1 MANRAG
7 WQQHS
12 KRAVSVPHTNAPV
25 GRTSNGVAT
34 GRKLGARQP
43 VEGRHHRRLPHIDG
57 MVHIVGR
64 GPQVV
69 RSCGCHLLGPRL
81 FSEGSPPPVV
91 ASPPTLRPGERRVRP
106 RPWHICGS
114 MVAPFFCGGRE
125 GPEAGG
131 GRRAAGSGCGACCGS
146 RARVWAAWGVGP
158 LGGWFV
164 DCEVGVLGG
173 VGGFAEAAAGRVD
186 FFCGG
191 GWVI

>member
-114 MVAPFFCGGRE
+114 MGRPLFLWRVQ
-125 GPEAGG
+125 GSGG
-131 GRRAAGSGCGACCGS
+131 GRRAAGSGQRVWGLLRVA
-146 RARVWAAWGVGP
+146 RAR
-158 LGGWFV
+158 LGG
-164 DCEVGVLGG
+164 LGRG
-173 VGGFAEAAAGRVD
+173 AP
-186 FFCGG
+186 
-191 GWVI
+191 GWVVCGL